1 MTAIKSDIGLISLV
15 CQSKPT
21 VSYQLWHKGGGGG
34 KPKGKWGKSI
44 FKVQNFKGRRQ
55 NVVDFYGKDRTN
67 TSGIGQNKI
76 TNQKETAR
84 KLDQQY
90 TMEHKVNSFKQ
101 GNIGSGDTAV
111 GFNL

>member
-1 MTAIKSDIGLISLV
+1 MTAIKSDISLISLV

-21 VSYQLWHKGGGGG
+21 VLYQLWHKGG
-34 KPKGKWGKSI
+34 KEEADLKENEIKAFLKGKTS
-44 FKVQNFKGRRQ
+44 RRQ
-55 NVVDFYGKDRTN
+55 NAVDFYGKDSTN
-67 TSGIGQNKI
+67 TSCTGQNKI

-90 TMEHKVNSFKQ
+90 TMERKVNSFKQ